1 MPDPFDKSQP
11 LEARARAYLH
21 ANCWHCHVVNGG
33 GNADMELSFL
43 KKPAETK
50 IYDVKPRHITFGLND
65 PRLIAP
71 GDPDRSVILRRLA
84 IRGKHQMPP
93 VASFERDDAGLKLL
107 TDWVRSLKRDKKAI
121 RRRKPT
127 LRKP

>member
-1 MPDPFDKSQP
+1 
-11 LEARARAYLH
+11 
-21 ANCWHCHVVNGG
+21 
-33 GNADMELSFL
+33 MELSFL

-84 IRGKHQMPP
+84 VRGKHQMPP

-107 TDWVRSLKRDKKAI
+107 ADWVRSLKPADRPRKQPAL
-121 RRRKPT
+121 RRKAAAA
-127 LRKP
+127 RKSTSGTGKKEHRDQG